1 MSSEPP
7 KLLWLLAELT
17 YSCPLQCPYCSNPLN
32 YSRYQT
38 ELSTDDWI
46 RVLREA
52 RALGA
57 TQLGFSGGE
66 PLVRRDLEELVAES
80 RSLGYYSNLITSAYG
95 LSKERLKGLKDLGL
109 DHVQVSF
116 QASSQTLNDE
126 LAGTAVFGHKKQVAT
141 WVKELGYP
149 MVLCFVLH
157 RRNLHQIT
165 DMLKMAVALQADYV
179 ELATTQYYGWALEN
193 RTQLLPSRR
202 QLQQAEAAVRQFR
215 EEYSGP
221 MKVYYVV
228 PDYYEGRPKACM
240 GGWAQVSL
248 NVTPDGVAL
257 PCHAARELPDLS
269 FPKVTE
275 QSIDEIWHQ
284 SDAFNQ
290 YRGFDWMRSP
300 CVDCPEREKD
310 FGGCRCQAYLMTGD
324 ARDADPV
331 CDKSPHH
338 DQVLKIIEQTEKA
351 DCAEMALTFRNSQQS
366 KIFSKE
372 VKQNNN

>member
-1 MSSEPP
+1 MRTRKVGLMSSEPP

-32 YSRYQT
+32 YSYYQT
-38 ELSTDDWI
+38 ELSTDEWI

-310 FGGCRCQAYLMTGD
+310 FGGCRCQAYLLEGPD
-324 ARDADPV
+324 R
-331 CDKSPHH
+331 
-338 DQVLKIIEQTEKA
+338 
-351 DCAEMALTFRNSQQS
+351 
-366 KIFSKE
+366 
-372 VKQNNN
+372 